1 MPLSPMD
8 NPARR
13 SLLLLGSLTGL
24 GVLAGCGMWPEE
36 QKDKKPVLY
45 LYPTRTMG
53 LSVSLDYEGTLT
65 YTYPTPQARVDG
77 GVTWQV
83 TAAPDGDLTDAS
95 GRHYPSLFW
104 EGEEPA
110 ILAQNE
116 GFVVEAD
123 AAAAF
128 LEDKLSTLGLS
139 EREAAEFITFWG
151 PRIAERG
158 RALVT
163 FASEEFARKAVYR
176 FTDPSSGA
184 EIVPDTF
191 IRVYIVV
198 GDVPQAAVREQKLV
212 PAPARTGFTAVEW
225 GGTER

>member
-8 NPARR
+8 NPTRR

-104 EGEEPA
+104 EGDEPA
-110 ILAQNE
+110 TLAQNE